1 LKIDVTPANTHDS
14 IKLLPVLDKVVEEHP
29 EIQIGNVNADNG
41 YLNDDNSEG
50 LDERKI
56 ENSVAPRKKSA
67 RKIPKKRQNQRKCI
81 EGIFGIIVQCLGLQN
96 TWVRGLPNV
105 RKDTYLKFIA
115 FFFLIIV
122 AHETGVE
129 DMYLKPTYF
138 FG

>member
-1 LKIDVTPANTHDS
+1 MV
-14 IKLLPVLDKVVEEHP
+14 LLPMVDKLILEHP
-29 EIQIGNVNADNG
+29 EVHMGNLNADNG
-41 YLNDDNSEG
+41 YLND
-50 LDERKI
+50 
-56 ENSVAPRKKSA
+56 ENSDGLEEREINNSIAPRKKSA

-81 EGIFGIIVQCLGLQN
+81 EGIFGIIVQCLGLQK

-105 RKDTYLKFIA
+105 FKDTYLKFIA
-115 FFFLIIV
+115 FFFLMIV